1 MTEVTEKKITP
12 IPQCEQL
19 NYTDMAQL
27 VAINTNKIY
36 ETYPMKDYAFQPLL
50 MFIDYS
56 NTTSRV
62 VSCTLSAVAMR
73 SES

>member
-1 MTEVTEKKITP
+1 MTEKKITP
-12 IPQCEQL
+12 ISRRGPL

-27 VAINTNKIY
+27 VAINTNKTS
-36 ETYPMKDYAFQPLL
+36 ETYPVKDYAFQPLL

-73 SES
+73 SESWA